1 MRVHINPSVTV
12 LLWSPPDHGI
22 VRVGQEESHGHDT
35 QVVLNIL
42 ERGELK
48 QSHFLPLGA
57 AHSFFLFFLL
67 SGQILASFCDCLQ
80 YQHAKMERKL
90 SHLNVNGGEGGGGGG
105 GGEIEQRSLRPFLSK
120 D

>member
-22 VRVGQEESHGHDT
+22 VRVGQEESHRHDT

-57 AHSFFLFFLL
+57 AHSFFLFFCYLDKFWPVFVIVY
-67 SGQILASFCDCLQ
+67 SI
-80 YQHAKMERKL
+80 
-90 SHLNVNGGEGGGGGG
+90 NVQKWKGN
-105 GGEIEQRSLRPFLSK
+105 
-120 D
+120 